1 MRIMALPDD
10 LEESARAAQELGGPV
25 SGVLAVE
32 LLDGTRVYLCAYETG
47 DWLALD
53 GADQPVTSRKTVHDA
68 IVLSA
73 LCEVAEESLPNAE
86 REAALPPPRL
96 ATDQYLDAL
105 GAAARRAERASGIQ
119 GPSPFGA
126 ALEHALPAVEALA
139 EQVLA
144 RHLTPLT

>member
-1 MRIMALPDD
+1 MALTDD
-10 LEESARAAQELGGPV
+10 LARSAEAAEKRGGPV

-32 LLDGTRVYLCAYETG
+32 LLDGTRVYLCAYDSG
-47 DWLALD
+47 DWLALE
-53 GADQPVTSRKTVHDA
+53 GADQPVKSRKTVHDA
-68 IVLSA
+68 VVLSA
-73 LCEVAEESLPNAE
+73 LCEVAEESLPDDE
-86 REAALPPPRL
+86 REAVLEPPRL
-96 ATDQYLDAL
+96 ATNQYLDAL
-105 GAAARRAERASGIQ
+105 GAAARRSEQASGIQ

>member
-1 MRIMALPDD
+1 MRIMALTDD
-10 LEESARAAQELGGPV
+10 LERTALAAQERGAAV

-32 LLDGTRVYLCAYETG
+32 LLDGTRVYLCAYESG

-53 GADQPVTSRKTVHDA
+53 GAEQPVRSRKTVHDA
-68 IVLSA
+68 VVLSA
-73 LCEVAEESLPNAE
+73 LCEVAEESLPDAE
-86 REAALPPPRL
+86 REAILPSPRL

-105 GAAARRAERASGIQ
+105 GAAARRSEQASGIQ

-126 ALEHALPAVEALA
+126 VLEHALPAVEALA

>member
-1 MRIMALPDD
+1 MRIMALTDD
-10 LEESARAAQELGGPV
+10 LERSARTALERGGAV

-32 LLDGTRVYLCAYETG
+32 LLDGTRVHLCAYESG
-47 DWLALD
+47 EWLALD
-53 GADQPVTSRKTVHDA
+53 GADQPVTRRKTVHDA
-68 IVLSA
+68 VVLSA
-73 LCEVAEESLPNAE
+73 LCEVAEESMPDAE
-86 REAALPPPRL
+86 RGAVLPPPRL
-96 ATDQYLDAL
+96 ATDEYLDAL
-105 GAAARRAERASGIQ
+105 GAAARRAEQASGIQ

>member
-1 MRIMALPDD
+1 MALTDD
-10 LEESARAAQELGGPV
+10 LERSARAAQGRGGPL

-32 LLDGTRVYLCAYETG
+32 LLDGTRVYLCAYESG

-53 GADQPVTSRKTVHDA
+53 GADRPVTSRKTVHDA
-68 IVLSA
+68 VALSA
-73 LCEVAEESLPNAE
+73 LCELAEESLPTAE
-86 REAALPPPRL
+86 REAVLPPPRL
-96 ATDQYLDAL
+96 ATDRYLDAL
-105 GAAARRAERASGIQ
+105 GAAARKYEQAAGIQ

-144 RHLTPLT
+144 RHLTPLA

>member
-1 MRIMALPDD
+1 MALTDD
-10 LEESARAAQELGGPV
+10 LERSALAAEVRGGPV

-32 LLDGTRVYLCAYETG
+32 LLDGSRVYLCAFESG

-53 GADQPVTSRKTVHDA
+53 SRGEPLTSSKTVHDA
-68 IVLSA
+68 VVFSA
-73 LCEVAEESLPNAE
+73 LCEVAEESLPEAE
-86 REAALPPPRL
+86 HEVVLPPPRL

-105 GAAARRAERASGIQ
+105 GAAARRYEHASGVQ